1 VTQDVEVAP
10 PEPEEIDRLA
20 RELRDRVRDATAALT
35 SAHPVAK
42 PAAETCRFCSVRHL
56 CEDYW
61 RAVERPL
68 KSGAAD
74 IEVEVVARNG
84 PRSWLVRTQA
94 EEEGILRTSESDDL
108 REGRRQRLLG
118 AFISPTEGDDEP
130 LTISLSANTETYLL
144 REDGAV

>member
-1 VTQDVEVAP
+1 
-10 PEPEEIDRLA
+10 
-20 RELRDRVRDATAALT
+20 
-35 SAHPVAK
+35 
-42 PAAETCRFCSVRHL
+42 
-56 CEDYW
+56 
-61 RAVERPL
+61 
-68 KSGAAD
+68 
-74 IEVEVVARNG
+74 
-84 PRSWLVRTQA
+84 VRTQA